1 MKSISKNRYTRFWK
15 SGIFISSFI
24 FLLISCG
31 PSNTVEVESFTPT
44 GEVEKVSNF
53 TIEFSEDLAPA
64 DVQDK
69 WMDEEF
75 VSFSP
80 EIPGKFKWISPNT
93 LIFSPDASLEPMQ
106 SYSAI
111 INKNVLFKTTFSP
124 DFEEYTFHTPFF
136 DVTKVDFF
144 WTNIPYQN
152 YKLSVQAN
160 IYFNYPVDPKSLKN
174 FLEIKRAGADVTDFQ
189 IVSEQSS
196 DVIAINF
203 GEVQQTDKEQ
213 LFSVK
218 VKENLVSSLGKD
230 GLKEART
237 FEVKLPPITQLAITN
252 VTAGFN
258 GASGWI
264 EVATTQSVDEKRL
277 KDFITT
283 EPSKKLNFSVSG
295 NTFRIETDL
304 DNVQTVELKIKK
316 GLPGLYGGTLEFD
329 YEQEVSMVNVKPS
342 INFADKKG
350 KYLMLG
356 GEENLKVNA
365 VNIDEVQ
372 VEVSQVYKNNILHF
386 LNQYS
391 YYYYYDESYYDYNPD
406 YYVGDFGQ
414 TLYEEKIKL
423 KQGQNWLK
431 SFTVNLNKALG
442 QKYKGIFTVSV
453 RSGEERWRSDS
464 KIVAISD
471 LGIISKMASDKIF
484 VFVNSISSAEPVSD
498 VEVSIIS
505 TNNQTLL
512 TAKTDGE
519 GVAVFNDVKKQ
530 AEGFSPRLVVVEKA
544 EDFNYID
551 LRETLVETSRFDV
564 GGLTQYAAD
573 FNVFLYGPRNIFRP
587 GEEVNISAIVRND
600 KIQSAEGG
608 VKDVPLIIKIITP
621 TGKVFEEFKKEL
633 NAQGSFE
640 LSFTLPDYAQ
650 TGNYSADVYT
660 GSKQLVGSYKFSVE
674 EFVPDKIRVNV
685 KSDKEN
691 TKPGDKVIVDV
702 SVEFLFGA
710 PAADMRYETDIQL
723 NHRAFISKNY
733 PDYVFSNSSITN
745 TEIQNTFLESQLDSE
760 GKTKIEFNIPT
771 GIQSKGV
778 ITGSAYVS
786 VFDLTGRT
794 VTRSASFD
802 VFPKDFFIGIKSTDY
817 YYGVNQNINFNL
829 VAVDKDDKQINNF
842 SAVAKLVRY
851 EWQTVLKKDYNN
863 RYYYASE
870 EKEFNEWEKDLSLNG
885 PTKFNV
891 NVSRSG
897 KYELRISKK
906 GDSNYEKTTFYAYSW
921 GTSTAGSFEVDKE
934 GKVEI
939 VFDKEQYEPGEKAKV
954 LFTCPFSGKLLV
966 TLERSNVYEYQY
978 IDVTSRSAELNLSL
992 DDEHMPNVYVT
1003 ATLFKKHSK
1012 DDNAPFLVG
1021 HGFASVKVV
1030 RNKNRIPVTISAPQ
1044 KVKPNTTQQIT
1055 IKTDSQKD
1063 IYVTVAAVDE
1073 GILQITNFETPD
1085 PFKFMYAKRPLMVES
1100 YDLYKLLL
1108 PEIVKIS
1115 SSTGGGDMM
1124 EKQLQK
1130 RTNPISVKRFKLLS
1144 YWSGIKKTNSD
1155 GTVTVSL
1162 NIPQFNGEVRL
1173 MAVAYTNS
1181 RFGSAENK
1189 MKVADDLILEPQV
1202 PRFLAVNDSLVT
1214 PVSLINTTDKTANV
1228 EVTLKVEGPIKIIS
1242 SSKKSVQLKPNSTGS
1257 VNFNILAQSQV
1268 GAGKIIFETTGLA
1281 KIKEEID
1288 IAVRPISPLIV
1299 ETGSGTIQA
1308 GKEIEIS
1315 IPKNFLKGTQSTSI
1329 TISKFPAIKFA
1340 KQLKYLV
1347 GYPHGCVEQTVSKLF
1362 PQLYFEDLAKVV
1374 APELYRTNNPVY
1386 YVKEGIRKI
1395 ESMQLYDG
1403 SIAYWQGGTET
1414 SWWGSVYA
1422 AHFLVES
1429 RKAGFNVSEDVLKKL
1444 MKYIS
1449 QKAKQQSTYDYYT
1462 YTQTGRRIKKIANKE
1477 IIYSLYVLAMNG
1489 EGDIATMN
1497 YYKARPHLISEDMR
1511 YLLAGSYALMGRW
1524 NAYYE
1529 IVPNAF
1535 TPERTDRQ
1543 TGGCFDSDI
1552 RANAIMLNVLLEVE
1566 PANKQIPA
1574 IVKYLT
1580 QNADRMYSTQ
1590 ERSFAFLALGK
1601 AASLNA
1607 DANVTVDILV
1617 GGKSISK
1624 FSGKDLTVADENLN
1638 ASNITLKATGNG
1650 EVYYFWSAEGV
1661 KANEKVKEED
1671 SYLQVRR
1678 SYYSYK
1684 TGRLISDKTFYQGE
1698 LIVCKIELTG
1708 YDRNA
1713 ENIIITDLIPAGF
1726 EIENPRLNPATEL
1739 KWIPKNPMN
1748 VQYMDI
1754 RDDRLLLFTNLNRN
1768 QTNEF
1773 YYLLRVVNQG
1783 TYQLPVIGAEAMYD
1797 QEYHSYHGAGV
1808 VKILQRLGE

>member
-1 MKSISKNRYTRFWK
+1 MRSLHF
-15 SGIFISSFI
+15 FISIVI
-24 FLLISCG
+24 FLLIIIGCG
-31 PSNTVEVESFTPT
+31 PSNTVEVDSFSPT
-44 GEVEKVSNF
+44 GEVQNLTNF

-64 DVQDK
+64 DVQNK
-69 WMDEEF
+69 WLDEEF
-75 VSFSP
+75 VTFNP
-80 EIPGKFKWISPNT
+80 KIPGKFKWSSPST
-93 LIFSPDASLEPMQ
+93 LVFSPDSPLEPMQ
-106 SYSAI
+106 RYSAS
-111 INKNVLFKTTFSP
+111 INKNVLFKTNFSP
-124 DFEEYTFHTPFF
+124 DFDEYSFHTPFF

-160 IYFNYPVDPKSLKN
+160 IYFNYPVDPKSLKD
-174 FLEIKRAGADVTDFQ
+174 FLEIKKAGADVTDFQ
-189 IVSEQSS
+189 IVSQQTA

-218 VKENLVSSLGKD
+218 VKENFASSLGKD
-230 GLKEART
+230 GLKESRT
-237 FEVKLPPITQLAITN
+237 FEAKLPPITQLAITN

-264 EVATTQSVDEKRL
+264 EVATTQTVDEKRL

-283 EPSKKLNFSVSG
+283 NPEKKLNFSVSG
-295 NTFRIETDL
+295 NVLRIETDL
-304 DNVQTVELKIKK
+304 GNVQTVELKIKK
-316 GLPGLYGGTLEFD
+316 GLPGLYGGILQDD
-329 YEQEVSMVNVKPS
+329 YEQEVSMVNVEPS

-365 VNIDEVQ
+365 VNINEVE

-391 YYYYYDESYYDYNPD
+391 YYYYYDEYNYGYNPD
-406 YYVGDFGQ
+406 YYVGDLGKS
-414 TLYEEKIKL
+414 LYDEKIKL
-423 KQGQNWLK
+423 QQGQNWLK
-431 SFTVNLNKALG
+431 SFTVNLDKALG

-453 RSGEERWRSDS
+453 RSEEERWRSDS
-464 KIVAISD
+464 KVVAISD
-471 LGIISKMASDKIF
+471 LGIISKVAEDQIY
-484 VFVNSISSAEPVSD
+484 VFVNSIGSAEPVSGA
-498 VEVSIIS
+498 EVSIIS
-505 TNNQTLL
+505 SNNQTLL
-512 TAKTDGE
+512 TVNTDGR
-519 GVAVFNDVKKQ
+519 GVAVFKDVKKNI
-530 AEGFSPRLVVVEKA
+530 EGFSPRLIVVEKD

-573 FNVFLYGPRNIFRP
+573 FNVFLYGPRNIYRP
-587 GEEVNISAIVRND
+587 GEEVNLSAIVRND
-600 KIQSAEGG
+600 KIQI
-608 VKDVPLIIKIITP
+608 VKDVPLIAKIITP
-621 TGKVFEEFKKEL
+621 SGKVFEEFKKDL

-640 LSFTLPDYAQ
+640 LAFKLPEYSQ
-650 TGNYSADVYT
+650 TGSYSADVYT
-660 GSKQLVGSYKFSVE
+660 GDKRLIGSYKFSVE

-685 KSDKEN
+685 SSDKQK
-691 TKPGDKVIVDV
+691 TKPGDKVKIDV
-702 SVEFLFGA
+702 AAEFLFGA
-710 PAADMRYETDIQL
+710 PAADMKYEADIQL
-723 NHRAFISKNY
+723 NHKTFYSKNY
-733 PDYVFSNSSITN
+733 PGYTFSNSSITN
-745 TEIQNTFLESQLDSE
+745 TEIQNTFLEGQLDPE
-760 GKTKIEFNIPT
+760 GKTKIEFNIPD
-771 GIQSKGV
+771 GIQSKGIV
-778 ITGSAYVS
+778 TGTAYIS

-802 VFPKDFFIGIKSTDY
+802 VFPKDYFIGIKSTDY

-829 VAVDKDDKQINNF
+829 VAVDKDDKQIKDF
-842 SAVAKLVRY
+842 YATAKLVRY
-851 EWQTVLKKDYNN
+851 EWQTVLKKDYSN

-870 EKEFNEWEKDLSLNG
+870 EKEFNEWEKDVTING

-891 NVSRSG
+891 IVSKSG
-897 KYELRISKK
+897 RYELRISKK

-939 VFDKEQYEPGEKAKV
+939 VFDKEQYEPGERAKV

-966 TLERSNVYEYQY
+966 TLERGNVYEYQY
-978 IDVTSRSAELNLSL
+978 LDVTERSAELELSL
-992 DDEHMPNVYVT
+992 NNDYMPNVYVT

-1012 DDNAPFLVG
+1012 DDTAPFLVG
-1021 HGFASVKVV
+1021 HGFASMKVV
-1030 RNKNRIPVTISAPQ
+1030 KNNNKLPVTISAPQ
-1044 KVKPNTTQQIT
+1044 KIKPNTTQNIT
-1055 IKTDSQKD
+1055 IKTESQKD

-1073 GILQITNFETPD
+1073 GILQITNYETPN
-1085 PFKFMYAKRPLMVES
+1085 PFEFMYAKRPLMVES

-1108 PEIVKIS
+1108 PEIVKINS
-1115 SSTGGGDMM
+1115 SPGGGEM

-1173 MAVAYTNS
+1173 MAVAYTDS
-1181 RFGSAENK
+1181 KFGSAENK
-1189 MKVADDLILEPQV
+1189 IKVADDLILEPQV

-1214 PVSLINTTDKTANV
+1214 PVSLINTTDKTSNV
-1228 EVTLKVEGPIKIIS
+1228 EVSLNVEGPLKITS
-1242 SSKKSVQLKPNSTGS
+1242 STKKTIQLKPNSTGS
-1257 VNFNILAQSQV
+1257 VTFNIVAQSQV
-1268 GAGKIIFETTGLA
+1268 GAGKIIFETNGLA

-1288 IAVRPISPLIV
+1288 IAVRPISPLVV
-1299 ETGSGTIQA
+1299 ETGSGTITA
-1308 GKEIEIS
+1308 GNEIKID
-1315 IPKNFLKGTQSTSI
+1315 IPKNFLKGTQSTTL
-1329 TISKFPAIKFA
+1329 TISKFPAVKFA

-1362 PQLYFEDLAKVV
+1362 PQLYFEDLAKLV
-1374 APELYRTNNPVY
+1374 APELYRSNNPVY

-1403 SIAYWQGGTET
+1403 SIAYWQGGTE
-1414 SWWGSVYA
+1414 SNWWGSVYA
-1422 AHFLVES
+1422 THFLVEAK
-1429 RKAGFNVSEDVLKKL
+1429 KAGFNVSENVLNRL
-1444 MKYIS
+1444 MKYLS
-1449 QKAKQQSTYDYYT
+1449 QKAKEQSTFDYVT
-1462 YTQTGRRIKKIANKE
+1462 YLSTGRTIKKIANKE
-1477 IIYSLYVLAMNG
+1477 IIYSLYVLAMA
-1489 EGDIATMN
+1489 EQGDIATMN
-1497 YYKARPHLISEDMR
+1497 YYKARPHLVSEDMR

-1535 TPERTDRQ
+1535 TPERTDRL
-1543 TGGCFDSDI
+1543 TGGSFDSDI
-1552 RANAIMLNVLLEVE
+1552 RANAIMLNVLLQVE
-1566 PANKQIPA
+1566 PANRQIPQ
-1574 IVKYLT
+1574 IIKYLT

-1607 DANVTVDILV
+1607 DANVVVDILV
-1617 GGKSISK
+1617 DGKSINK
-1624 FSGKDLTVADENLN
+1624 FSGKDLTVTDSKLN
-1638 ASNITLKATGNG
+1638 AANISLKASGNG

-1661 KANEKVKEED
+1661 KVNDKVKEED
-1671 SYLQVRR
+1671 SNMRIRR
-1678 SYYSYK
+1678 SYYSYN
-1684 TGRLISDKTFYQGE
+1684 TGRLIPDKRFYQGE

-1708 YDRNA
+1708 FDRNA

-1726 EIENPRLNPATEL
+1726 EIENPRLNPATEM
-1739 KWIPKNPMN
+1739 KWVSKNPMN

-1754 RDDRLLLFTNLNRN
+1754 RDDRLLLFTNLVRN
-1768 QTNEF
+1768 QTKEF

-1797 QEYHSYHGAGV
+1797 QEYHSYHGAVV
-1808 VKILQRLGE
+1808 VKVLQRLGE